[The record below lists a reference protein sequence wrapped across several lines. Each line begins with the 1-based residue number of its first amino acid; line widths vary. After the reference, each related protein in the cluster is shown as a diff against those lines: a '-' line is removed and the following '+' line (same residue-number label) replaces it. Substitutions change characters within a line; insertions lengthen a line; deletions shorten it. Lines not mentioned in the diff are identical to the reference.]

1 MSLFDKLKGR
11 AKQQVDQFE
20 IEETLLTK
28 NVIGYLQVIPK
39 PININKILKIHPEN
53 YFALNNATVRHP
65 ASGEQF
71 ILKVLRLS
79 KNESEIYVELNRGE
93 VSRKCQTITYGPNG
107 QKDIAMINYGTYQST
122 EGAIFNLRTNTLHKL
137 GYTID
142 FGEVQQLGEIADW
155 LIQGL
160 ITSNAKGEELEK
172 GIITRFASYGKQ
184 VDFNGRKIVH
194 NSAGG
199 WDFISKG
206 ADGANVALPIASL
219 VKSLAVMDPT
229 YVMNRG

>member
-1 MSLFDKLKGR
+1 MSLFDKLKGK
-11 AKQQVDQFE
+11 ANQQVDQFE
-20 IEETLLTK
+20 SEETFLTD
-28 NVIGYLQVIPK
+28 NVYGYLQVKPK
-39 PININKILKIHPEN
+39 PININEILKIHPEN

-71 ILKVLRLS
+71 ILKVLKLS
-79 KNESEIYVELNRGE
+79 KNESEIYVELNHGE
-93 VSRKCQTITYGPNG
+93 VNRKCQTITYGPNG
-107 QKDIAMINYGTYQST
+107 RKDVGMINYGMYQSA

-155 LIQGL
+155 LIQAL

-172 GIITRFASYGKQ
+172 GIITRFTSYGKQ
-184 VDFNGRKIVH
+184 VDFNGHKIVH
-194 NSAGG
+194 NNAGG
-199 WDFISKG
+199 WDFIRKG
-206 ADGANVALPIASL
+206 ADGADVALPIASL
-219 VKSLAVMDPT
+219 ITSLAVMDPT